1 MGIWPEVR
9 ASYRNATGLELAHA
23 SLDVFIEHTLWY
35 LVNSSDYAMQKRE
48 ALTKALSG
56 ESVEEEGGPITIRSA
71 SGMMDQLDEFEAWRT
86 NRSVE

>member
-1 MGIWPEVR
+1 
-9 ASYRNATGLELAHA
+9 
-23 SLDVFIEHTLWY
+23 
-35 LVNSSDYAMQKRE
+35 
-48 ALTKALSG
+48 LTKALSG

>member
-48 ALTKALSG
+48 ALAKALAG
-56 ESVEEEGGPITIRSA
+56 ESVEEDGEITIRKAES
-71 SGMMDQLDEFEAWRT
+71 MMDQLDEFEAWRT